1 MKKLLIILI
10 ILSTLMMTGCWD
22 MIEIEDRIFP
32 YSIGVDINHNQ
43 DKEGKFLFTIS
54 YPNIAAIGKN
64 ATSEDPIFIIDDTAN
79 SIFELMHKLTSR
91 LQRPIYLK
99 LLNVV
104 LLSEEV
110 AKDSKSMREI
120 VDSLNRDFI
129 ISKNVQMLLVK
140 DSAKELLTTRLEPRR
155 QQAIEGSLHG
165 MLINRQE
172 SSLFIPINFINFI
185 EEMDISDAAIVPLAS
200 PGKEE
205 IIISGGAILKNYRL
219 IGYLKPMEVRALA
232 IMNDEINE
240 DTIDINF
247 NGADLSVMITGV
259 KSKRRLVNEEENL
272 KIKFDIELEGHIHS
286 FILDRSMT
294 IETEEMLEALQNA
307 VAKNIKE
314 DMDKLVEKVQ
324 KEYEVDVFNLR
335 NFISKYH
342 PKLWEKIQ
350 DDWEVIYPDMEIEVD
365 VEVFLRRR
373 GLAI

>member
-22 MIEIEDRIFP
+22 MIEIEDRIYP
-32 YSIGVDINHNQ
+32 YSIGIDINN
-43 DKEGKFLFTIS
+43 DRNKEGKFLFTVS

-140 DSAKELLTTRLEPRR
+140 DNAKELLSTKLESKR
-155 QQAIEGSLHG
+155 QQAIEGSLNS
-165 MLINRQE
+165 MLNNKQK
-172 SSLFIPINFINFI
+172 SSMFIPINFMNFI
-185 EEMDISDAAIVPLAS
+185 EATDISDVAIVPLAM
-200 PGKEE
+200 PGEEE
-205 IIISGGAILKNYRL
+205 IIISGGAILKDYSL
-219 IGYLKPMEVRALA
+219 IGYLEPMEVRVLA
-232 IMNDEINE
+232 TMNDEINQ
-240 DTIDINF
+240 DTIDSSY

-259 KSKRRLVNEEENL
+259 KSKKKLINEGENL

-286 FILDRSMT
+286 FILEPNMAIKT
-294 IETEEMLEALQNA
+294 GEMLDALQNA
-307 VAKNIKE
+307 VAQEVKV
-314 DMDKLVEKVQ
+314 DMDELVKKAQ
-324 KEYEVDVFNLR
+324 KEYGVDMFKLR
-335 NFISKYH
+335 NYISKYH
-342 PKLWEKIQ
+342 PKLWEEIQ
-350 DDWEVIYPDMEIEVD
+350 DNWEVLYPDIEIEVD
-365 VEVFLRRR
+365 VKVFLRRR
-373 GLAI
+373 GLSI

>member
-1 MKKLLIILI
+1 
-10 ILSTLMMTGCWD
+10 MTGCWD

-140 DSAKELLTTRLEPRR
+140 DNAKELLSTKLESKR
-155 QQAIEGSLHG
+155 QQAIEGSLNS
-165 MLINRQE
+165 MLNNKQK
-172 SSLFIPINFINFI
+172 SSMFIPINFMNFI
-185 EEMDISDAAIVPLAS
+185 EATDISDVAIVPLAM
-200 PGKEE
+200 PGEEE
-205 IIISGGAILKNYRL
+205 IIISGGAILKDYSL
-219 IGYLKPMEVRALA
+219 IGYLEPMEVRALA
-232 IMNDEINE
+232 MMNDEINQ
-240 DTIDINF
+240 DTIDSSY
-247 NGADLSVMITGV
+247 NGADLSVMVTGV
-259 KSKRRLVNEEENL
+259 KSKKRLLNEGEIL
-272 KIKFDIELEGHIHS
+272 KIKFEIELEGHIHS
-286 FILDRSMT
+286 FILDPNMPIKT
-294 IETEEMLEALQNA
+294 GEMLDDLQDS
-307 VAKNIKE
+307 VAQEVKV
-314 DMDKLVEKVQ
+314 DMDELIKKAQ
-324 KEYEVDVFNLR
+324 KEYGVDMFKLR
-335 NFISKYH
+335 NYISKYH
-342 PKLWEKIQ
+342 PKLWEEIQ
-350 DDWEVIYPDMEIEVD
+350 DNWEVLYPDIEIEVD
-365 VEVFLRRR
+365 VKVFLRRR

>member
-1 MKKLLIILI
+1 MKKLIIFLI

-22 MIEIEDRIFP
+22 MIEIEDRIYP
-32 YSIGVDINHNQ
+32 YTIGVDLNHNM
-43 DKEGKFLFTIS
+43 DKEGKYEFTIS

-64 ATSEDPIFIIDDTAN
+64 ATSDDPIFIIDDTAN
-79 SIFELMHKLTSR
+79 SIFELLHKLTTR

-104 LLSEEV
+104 MVSEEV

-342 PKLWEKIQ
+342 PKLWEEIQ

>member
-1 MKKLLIILI
+1 MKKLIIFLI

-22 MIEIEDRIFP
+22 MIEIEDRIYP
-32 YSIGVDINHNQ
+32 YTIGVDLNHNM
-43 DKEGKFLFTIS
+43 DKEGKYEFTIS

-64 ATSEDPIFIIDDTAN
+64 ATSDDPIFIIDDTAN
-79 SIFELMHKLTSR
+79 SIFELLHKLTTR

-104 LLSEEV
+104 MVSEEV

-232 IMNDEINE
+232 IMNDEINK
-240 DTIDINF
+240 DTIDASYK
-247 NGADLSVMITGV
+247 GADLSVMITGV
-259 KSKRRLVNEEENL
+259 KSKKKLISEGENL
-272 KIKFDIELEGHIHS
+272 KIKFEIELEGHIHS

-335 NFISKYH
+335 NFINSQFTVH
-342 PKLWEKIQ
+342 N
-350 DDWEVIYPDMEIEVD
+350 
-365 VEVFLRRR
+365 
-373 GLAI
+373 